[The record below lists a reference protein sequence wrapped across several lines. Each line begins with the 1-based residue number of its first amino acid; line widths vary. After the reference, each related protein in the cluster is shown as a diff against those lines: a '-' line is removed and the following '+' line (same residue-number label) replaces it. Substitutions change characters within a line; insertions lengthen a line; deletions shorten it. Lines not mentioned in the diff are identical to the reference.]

1 MAVDYGNFGQLARG
15 TALVKIQQKMEL
27 PCIVA
32 LKPFN
37 DIDGNPLLL
46 RTKRK
51 FNFGDKQQYLRKKIE
66 GVPVPT
72 FNEQMEENN
81 FSLDTKIKSYSYVWK
96 GEGKD
101 RERSVEAFEWGI
113 DTPIE
118 DLYHSTMP
126 MPELAWYVLDV
137 NKKNGLTLA
146 YIEPV
151 DYKKLGLINQTG
163 LFPPMVKNNGEISG
177 KVYSG
182 HQFSISLRTSEKDWW
197 ELSTDATNFYYGKEN
212 PFEKYPAEW
221 QKKLISITTT
231 IIRLEDFQKH
241 MVFCVR
247 NNTDFYVQNKL
258 RVFDSKAESY
268 TREMV
273 FKLRRGFKGQLAHSE
288 SNAFREK
295 GDEKK
300 VRDFNCDLTGGSWV
314 ALDKPKNRVLYFN
327 EKFPFQEWEKEY
339 AKAFPDSKSWKDR
352 NKGGYFI
359 PTGGKLSP
367 PFYTYEQ
374 YSKDEKTRLS
384 NEEIASRPPH
394 SGHFTGQ
401 DYGKGFIRFSK
412 FTKGTYNKN
421 PKRGKKQKT
430 RFMTPEMLLWYI
442 ANDIIVADL
451 KNPYYTREETKR
463 EFEQY
468 IVKVK
473 SAAKKYGIKPTFGVM
488 YQIEKDIDNL
498 KYMGET

>member
-15 TALVKIQQKMEL
+15 TALVKIRQKMEL

-32 LKPFN
+32 LKAFN

-46 RTKRK
+46 RTTPK
-51 FNFGDKQQYLRKKIE
+51 FNFGDVQDYLRKKID

-72 FNEQMEENN
+72 FNEQMVENN
-81 FSLDTKIKSYSYVWK
+81 FSLDTKIKSYSYVWE
-96 GEGKD
+96 GEGKN
-101 RERSVEAFEWGI
+101 RERSVGDFEWGI
-113 DTPIE
+113 DTPKE
-118 DLYHSTMP
+118 DLYRSTMP

-137 NKKNGLTLA
+137 TKKDGLTLK

-182 HQFSISLRTSEKDWW
+182 QQFSISLRTSEKDWW
-197 ELSTDATNFYYGKEN
+197 ELSRDAKTFGGKEN

-247 NNTDFYVQNKL
+247 NNTDFYVQKKL
-258 RVFDSKAESY
+258 RVIDLKMEAY

-273 FKLRRGFKGQLAHSE
+273 FKLRRGFKEKLAHSE

-314 ALDKPKNRVLYFN
+314 ALNQPKNRVLYFN
-327 EKFPFQEWEKEY
+327 KKFPFQEWEKEY
-339 AKAFPDSKSWKDR
+339 AKAFPDSKSWKDKS
-352 NKGGYFI
+352 KGGYFI
-359 PTGGKLSP
+359 SSGNMLNSS
-367 PFYTYEQ
+367 FHTYEQ
-374 YSKDEKTRLS
+374 HSKDSKNAPS
-384 NEEIASRPPH
+384 KEERASRPPH
-394 SGHFTGQ
+394 SGHFTGH

-412 FTKGTYNKN
+412 FVKGNYNSN
-421 PKRGKKQKT
+421 PKRAKLQKS

-451 KNPYYTREETKR
+451 KNPYYTREETK
-463 EFEQY
+463 ENFERY
-468 IVKVK
+468 INEVKNG
-473 SAAKKYGIKPTFGVM
+473 AKKYGIKPTFGVS

-498 KYMGET
+498 EYMGET